1 MVKVPTNGIVK
12 FIFCDK
18 IICMS
23 KEEQKKKRESH
34 VKSLRLLRLEKA
46 IQSIPYPSVERLMKE
61 LEVSRRTILRDLE
74 ELKIFY
80 NAPIEYDRLR
90 KGYYYTDET
99 FFVKNVLISEGE
111 LVAMAG
117 ILPLLERYDNTPLK
131 ETITKVYDTIS
142 QMLPSQVEV
151 QSSLLNNVQFISD
164 PLPAID
170 SDVFNKIFE
179 AIKTHKTVSF
189 GYRSISSTTHSAHK
203 LDPYKI
209 YCQKGDWY
217 AVGFC
222 HKHNKYS
229 TYNLSRMKDLVLLD
243 EFAPDPDYES
253 KVHIDPNF
261 GIWNNELPV
270 FKFELVFDKSIN
282 TYILERTWHK
292 NQKCFQDKEGN
303 VHLSFESNQ
312 LQETL
317 YWVLHFGS
325 AVKILNPPELK
336 KMYKEE
342 VGKMW
347 ATIT

>member
-1 MVKVPTNGIVK
+1 MT
-12 FIFCDK
+12 
-18 IICMS
+18 
-23 KEEQKKKRESH
+23 EEKKQRENH

-46 IQSIPYPSVERLMKE
+46 IQNMNYPSVEKLMKE
-61 LEVSRRTILRDLE
+61 LEVSRRTVLRDID

-80 NAPIEYDRLR
+80 DAPIEYDRLH

-131 ETITKVYDTIS
+131 DTITKVYNSIS
-142 QMLPSQVEV
+142 QMLPNQVQV
-151 QSSLLNNVQFISD
+151 QTSLLNQVQFISD
-164 PLPAID
+164 PLPIIEA
-170 SDVFNKIFE
+170 DVFTKIFE
-179 AIKTHKTVSF
+179 AIKQHKTISF
-189 GYRSISSTTHSAHK
+189 GYRSISSTEHTPHS

-217 AVGFC
+217 AIGFS
-222 HKHNKYS
+222 HSHNKYN
-229 TYNLSRMKDLVLLD
+229 TYNLSRMKDIVLLSD
-243 EFAPDPDYES
+243 FEPDPDYES

-261 GIWNNELPV
+261 GIWNNNESVKKIELI
-270 FKFELVFDKSIN
+270 FDKSIN

-292 NQKCFQDKEGN
+292 NQKCYQTEDGS

-325 AVKILNPPELK
+325 AVKIENPPELK
-336 KMYKEE
+336 QMYKEE
-342 VGKMW
+342 VKKMMKL
-347 ATIT
+347 I